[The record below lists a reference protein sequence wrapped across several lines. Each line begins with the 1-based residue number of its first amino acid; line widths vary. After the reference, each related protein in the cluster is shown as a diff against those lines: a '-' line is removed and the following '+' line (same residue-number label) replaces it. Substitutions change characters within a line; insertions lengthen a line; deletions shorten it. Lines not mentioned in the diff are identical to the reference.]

1 MQKDR
6 VKEIIDK
13 MPENSSYEDLQYN
26 IYVQSKIQKGLDAL
40 ENGDVVSG
48 EDLESR
54 IERWLKQ

>member
-40 ENGDVVSG
+40 ENGDVVSVEG
-48 EDLESR
+48 LESR

>member
-1 MQKDR
+1 
-6 VKEIIDK
+6 